1 MLDSTRVSSHRWSQ
15 IAIVLAL
22 AAALAQPLLAK
33 PRPKPPKPPAGFP
46 ILPGIYRL
54 DGSDPSLPTADLQPL
69 KQILG
74 NTPIVALGES
84 VHTSGGY
91 YEMKHRLV
99 RFLVQEMG
107 FRVFA
112 IESPWPGADQAA
124 AYVETCDGSPED
136 AIRGLFGVWQSAET
150 RDMVQWMCEWNS
162 SHRKAKDR
170 VHFYGFDVQQPDYD
184 GPALLAFLERI
195 GIGSS
200 DPIAEGIR
208 QCDSVTHPLA
218 VAFVPEDKYQQCLA
232 ALDAVD
238 ALFAR
243 DEQSIVRQTSRWD
256 FEWARISLV
265 GVRAWEGQMYYY
277 QGTGRDRTLANQRR
291 DVGMAYVLQTIR
303 RLRYPNQK
311 TIVWAH
317 NAHIGKD
324 TPYSYYAKNMGAYLR
339 ESLGANYAAV
349 ALVSFQADIDWPG
362 VGCGPISN
370 LLSGPNAVETL
381 LHNLGADFALADL
394 SFPGTDQPFLRPG
407 GAYSLGGS
415 AMVPRDQFNAVV
427 YLGHSRKMSPLRW
440 PSCM

>member
-1 MLDSTRVSSHRWSQ
+1 MRRIPGVVAFLLV
-15 IAIVLAL
+15 AAL
-22 AAALAQPLLAK
+22 AAAAQPLLAK
-33 PRPKPPKPPAGFP
+33 PKPRPKPPAGFP
-46 ILPGIYRL
+46 ILPGVYRL
-54 DGSDPSLPTADLQPL
+54 DGSDPDLPTADLQPL

-84 VHTSGGY
+84 FHTSGGY

-107 FRVFA
+107 FRVFG

-136 AIRGLFGVWQSAET
+136 AISGLFGVWQSAET
-150 RDMVQWMCEWNS
+150 RDMVQWMCEWNR
-162 SHRKAKDR
+162 SHPKAKDR

-195 GIGSS
+195 GIGAD
-200 DPIAEGIR
+200 DPIADGIR
-208 QCDSVTHPLA
+208 QCDSVTHPLV
-218 VAFVPEDKYQQCLA
+218 VAFVPEDKYRQCLA
-232 ALDAVD
+232 GLDAVD

-256 FEWARISLV
+256 FEWAKISLV
-265 GVRAWEGQMYYY
+265 GVRAWEGQMYDY
-277 QGTGRDRTLANQRR
+277 QGIGRDRAIANQKR

-303 RLRYPNQK
+303 RLRYPDQK

-324 TPYSYYAKNMGAYLR
+324 TPYSYFAKNMGAYLR
-339 ESLGANYAAV
+339 ESLGDRYAAV
-349 ALVSFQADIDWPG
+349 ALVSSEVDIDWPS
-362 VGCGPISN
+362 VGCGPVHSVF
-370 LLSGPNAVETL
+370 GPNAVEKL
-381 LHNLGADFALADL
+381 LQNLGTDFALVDL
-394 SFPGTDQPFLRPG
+394 AFPGTAQPFLQPG
-407 GAYSLGGS
+407 AQYVLGGG

-427 YLGHSRKMSPLRW
+427 YLGHSRKMAPLRW
-440 PSCM
+440 SSCQ

>member
-1 MLDSTRVSSHRWSQ
+1 MLDSIRVSSHRWSR
-15 IAIVLAL
+15 AAVVLLML
-22 AAALAQPLLAK
+22 AAAAQPLLAK
-33 PRPKPPKPPAGFP
+33 PRPKPPAGFP
-46 ILPGIYRL
+46 IQPGVYRL
-54 DGSDPSLPTADLQPL
+54 DGSDPNLSTADLQPL

-162 SHRKAKDR
+162 SHPKAKDR

-200 DPIAEGIR
+200 DPIADGIR
-208 QCDSVTHPLA
+208 QCDSVTHPIVISL
-218 VAFVPEDKYQQCLA
+218 VPDDKHQQCLA

-238 ALFAR
+238 ARFAG
-243 DEQSIVRQTSRWD
+243 DERAIVRQTSRWD
-256 FEWARISLV
+256 FEWAKISLV
-265 GVRAWEGQMYYY
+265 GVRAWEGQMYYN
-277 QGTGRDRTLANQRR
+277 QGAGRDRSLSYSER

-324 TPYSYYAKNMGAYLR
+324 IPYTYYAKNMGAYLR
-339 ESLGANYAAV
+339 ESLGAKYAAV
-349 ALVSFQADIDWPG
+349 ALVSSQAEIDWPG
-362 VGCGPISN
+362 VGCGPT
-370 LLSGPNAVETL
+370 LSLYGPNAVETL
-381 LHNLGADFALADL
+381 LHNLGTDFALVDL
-394 SFPGTDQPFLRPG
+394 SFPGTSQPFLQPG
-407 GAYSLGGS
+407 VTYALGGG

-440 PSCM
+440 PSCR

>member
-1 MLDSTRVSSHRWSQ
+1 MLDSIRVSSHRWSQ

-54 DGSDPSLPTADLQPL
+54 DGSDPGLPTADLQPL

-74 NTPIVALGES
+74 NTPVVALGES

-124 AYVETCDGSPED
+124 AYVETCAGSPED

-195 GIGSS
+195 GIGAD

-208 QCDSVTHPLA
+208 QCDSVTHPLV

-238 ALFAR
+238 ARFAS
-243 DEQSIVRQTSRWD
+243 DEQAIVGQTSRWD
-256 FEWARISLV
+256 FEWAKISLV
-265 GVRAWEGQMYYY
+265 GVRAWEGQMYDY
-277 QGTGRDRTLANQRR
+277 QGTGRNISIANQKR

-324 TPYSYYAKNMGAYLR
+324 TPYSNFAKNMGAYLR

-349 ALVSFQADIDWPG
+349 ALVSSEAEIDWPS
-362 VGCGPISN
+362 VGCGLPAWP
-370 LLSGPNAVETL
+370 GPGPFSVETL
-381 LHNLGADFALADL
+381 LRNLGAGFALVDP
-394 SFPGTDQPFLRPG
+394 SFPGTDQPFLKPG
-407 GAYSLGGS
+407 KLYPLGGGS
-415 AMVPRDQFNAVV
+415 MVPRDQFNAVV